1 MRIFLTILSTVA
13 ILHAEPTPAP
23 TPPAPPTPE
32 LPGKPS
38 NEQAGKAAEAA
49 KTPSVTKLENGMIK
63 VGEVTF
69 DPKTRQIYIPC
80 IVNMN
85 EGMLEYA
92 IVHEGGKVHE
102 SLLKTKASPT
112 DINVAF
118 KLLRYVESPELFP
131 LPRENYE
138 TPVQYPV
145 VSDEVRKGAR
155 VDLSLEWKVE
165 GKSKKAELAEWI
177 HHGDETKLMGKEPW
191 VYGGSMMYAGKF
203 VAESTGDI
211 ASICVVSASILLYAG
226 QDDDNDEMWHANHDV
241 MPAKDSP
248 VTLIISPHK
257 P

>member
-1 MRIFLTILSTVA
+1 MRILLTIFCSVA
-13 ILHAEPTPAP
+13 FLHGQPAPSPQTSPNGVAPDKPKPGQAEKPAEPA
-23 TPPAPPTPE
+23 
-32 LPGKPS
+32 
-38 NEQAGKAAEAA
+38 KA
-49 KTPSVTKLENGMIK
+49 PSVTKLENGMMK

-69 DPKTRQIYIPC
+69 DPKTRQIFVPC
-80 IVNMN
+80 TVNMN

-138 TPVQYPV
+138 TPVQYPI

-155 VDLSLEWKVE
+155 VDLNLEWQVE
-165 GKSKKAELAEWI
+165 GKSKKAALAEWI

-191 VYGGSMMYAGKF
+191 VYGGSMMYGGKF

-226 QDDDNDEMWHANHDV
+226 QDDDNDEMWHANHDA

-248 VTLIISPHK
+248 VTLVISPHK